1 MPEGKYLKGGAME
14 KDDQD
19 KEKTQM
25 PAVWGEELNR
35 RVFDSPQRDIL
46 LQQLVNR
53 LSSLDTSRRSI
64 SQSNC

>member
-25 PAVWGEELNR
+25 PAV
-35 RVFDSPQRDIL
+35 
-46 LQQLVNR
+46 
-53 LSSLDTSRRSI
+53 
-64 SQSNC
+64 